1 MIKVGNYFILNFINY
16 LYIMTVST
24 TKKSVSKEI
33 DIKKNDISNWISHS
47 MIQQESSGWEPNTFK
62 IVIIILLLL
71 NLLATVG
78 NMMINN
84 ISASIEETEAM
95 KVWGIENY
103 EKLKTIMSSDAYKT
117 NYAQNLEMMLLQ
129 IQQGNDTGDF
139 VDSSTWENIDDTSIV
154 WPSNDETGMLINDE
168 SKSDE

>member
-1 MIKVGNYFILNFINY
+1 MA
-16 LYIMTVST
+16 VST
-24 TKKSVSKEI
+24 TKKSVSKKIEVQ
-33 DIKKNDISNWISHS
+33 KNDVSDWISHS
-47 MIQQESSGWEPNTFK
+47 TIQQKSSVWESSTFK

-78 NMMINN
+78 NMIVNN
-84 ISASIEETEAM
+84 VSASIEESEAM

-103 EKLKTIMSSDAYKT
+103 EKLKTIMNSNAYKT

-139 VDSSTWENIDDTSIV
+139 VDSNTWENIDDTSVI
-154 WPSNDETGMLINDE
+154 WSWNDETGMLINDE

>member
-33 DIKKNDISNWISHS
+33 DVKKNDISNWISHS
-47 MIQQESSGWEPNTFK
+47 MIQQESSGWESNTFK

-84 ISASIEETEAM
+84 VSASIEETEAM

-103 EKLKTIMSSDAYKT
+103 EKLKTIMNSDAYKT

-154 WPSNDETGMLINDE
+154 WPSNDETDILINDE

>member
-33 DIKKNDISNWISHS
+33 DVKKNDISNWISHS
-47 MIQQESSGWEPNTFK
+47 MIQQESSCWEPNTFK

>member
-33 DIKKNDISNWISHS
+33 DVKKNDISNWISHS

-84 ISASIEETEAM
+84 ISASIEESEAM

-103 EKLKTIMSSDAYKT
+103 EKLKTIMNSDAYKT

-139 VDSSTWENIDDTSIV
+139 VDSNTWENIDDTSVI
-154 WPSNDETGMLINDE
+154 WSWNDETGMLINDE

>member
-33 DIKKNDISNWISHS
+33 DVKKNDISNWISHS

>member
-33 DIKKNDISNWISHS
+33 DVKKNDISNWISHC

>member
-33 DIKKNDISNWISHS
+33 DVKKNDISNWISHS

-84 ISASIEETEAM
+84 VSASIEETEAM

-129 IQQGNDTGDF
+129 IQQSNDTGDF

>member
-33 DIKKNDISNWISHS
+33 DVKKNDISNWISHS

-84 ISASIEETEAM
+84 VSASIEETEAM

>member
-33 DIKKNDISNWISHS
+33 DVKKNDISNWISHS

-84 ISASIEETEAM
+84 VSASIEETEAM

-103 EKLKTIMSSDAYKT
+103 EKLKTIMNSDAYKT

>member
-33 DIKKNDISNWISHS
+33 DVKKNDISNWISHS

-84 ISASIEETEAM
+84 ISASIEESEAM

-103 EKLKTIMSSDAYKT
+103 EKLKTIMNSDAYKT

>member
-1 MIKVGNYFILNFINY
+1 
-16 LYIMTVST
+16 MTVST

-33 DIKKNDISNWISHS
+33 DVKKNDISNWISHS